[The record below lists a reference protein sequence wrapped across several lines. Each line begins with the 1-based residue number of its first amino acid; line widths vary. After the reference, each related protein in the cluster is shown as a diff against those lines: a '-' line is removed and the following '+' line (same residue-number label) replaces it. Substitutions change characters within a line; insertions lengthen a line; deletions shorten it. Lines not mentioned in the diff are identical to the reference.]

1 MTHSHSPKRTVPYC
15 LCRWCSFPTG
25 CWVLN
30 PLSPWRRRRKR
41 VPRWEEGA
49 PLLLAAS
56 IMCAHL
62 YSFHL
67 LTFSALCNPPP
78 LRMQDRWRMWLGLG
92 GREEK
97 ARRKRLPQL
106 QFFPYTPSAS
116 LIEQKQS
123 TKLCSRVQLLESSN
137 FLLMCP
143 QLVNINFVI
152 IMNPHQGN
160 NKHLSVYTQ
169 IITLKCQTI
178 MPLIYIWGL
187 YWIYF
192 SSWSQ
197 ENIKI

>member
-1 MTHSHSPKRTVPYC
+1 M
-15 LCRWCSFPTG
+15 
-25 CWVLN
+25 
-30 PLSPWRRRRKR
+30 
-41 VPRWEEGA
+41 
-49 PLLLAAS
+49 AAS

-78 LRMQDRWRMWLGLG
+78 LRMQDRWRMWLG

-143 QLVNINFVI
+143 QLVNINFII

-178 MPLIYIWGL
+178 MPLIYI
-187 YWIYF
+187 
-192 SSWSQ
+192 
-197 ENIKI
+197 